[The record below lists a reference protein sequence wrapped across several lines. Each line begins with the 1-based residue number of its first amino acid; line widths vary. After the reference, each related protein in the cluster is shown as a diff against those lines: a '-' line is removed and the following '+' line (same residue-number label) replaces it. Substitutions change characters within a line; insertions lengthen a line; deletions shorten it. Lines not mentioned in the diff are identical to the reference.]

1 MELPEPIARNAL
13 LLLRYL
19 LERERHS
26 ELGQPE
32 IPKISEVIRLTHHDS
47 SDLIDILDSEGAIKA
62 NWTFGDRAAPKL
74 TGHGKLMI
82 KVLSESLGEKDT
94 QPDPQ
99 EFQHS
104 PDYATVIWRGREIHL
119 TPMQSHVVRLL
130 HEEFQQGRNDL
141 RDAYVIETIEANVRT
156 LHDLFKRSCGVW
168 DKLIIKGERQGTHR
182 LNLSRQVPPDSN

>member
-1 MELPEPIARNAL
+1 MELPEPTAKNAL

-19 LERERHS
+19 LERERRREP
-26 ELGQPE
+26 ELPE
-32 IPKISEVIRLTHHDS
+32 TPAISEVIGLTLDDT
-47 SDLIDILDSEGAIKA
+47 SDLIDILESEGTIKVIR
-62 NWTFGDRAAPKL
+62 TIDGGKAPML
-74 TGHGKLMI
+74 TGHGKLMLAA
-82 KVLSESLGEKDT
+82 LSESLGEKDT

-99 EFQHS
+99 EFQNS

-119 TPMQSHVVRLL
+119 TPMQSHAVRLL

-141 RDAYVIETIEANVRT
+141 RDAYVIVTIEANVRT

-182 LNLSRQVPPDSN
+182 LNLSCQVPPDSN

>member
-1 MELPEPIARNAL
+1 M
-13 LLLRYL
+13 LRYL
-19 LERERHS
+19 LERERRP
-26 ELGQPE
+26 ELGLPE
-32 IPKISEVIRLTHHDS
+32 IPEISEVIGLTPDDT

-62 NWTFGDRAAPKL
+62 IRSIDGGAAPML
-74 TGHGKLMI
+74 TGHGKLMLAA
-82 KVLSESLGEKDT
+82 LSESLGEKDT

-99 EFQHS
+99 EFQNS

-119 TPMQSHVVRLL
+119 TPMQSHAVRLL

-141 RDAYVIETIEANVRT
+141 RDAYVIVTIEANVRT

>member
-32 IPKISEVIRLTHHDS
+32 IPKIAEVIRLTHHDS

-99 EFQHS
+99 EFQNS
-104 PDYATVIWRGREIHL
+104 PDYTTLIWRGREIHL
-119 TPMQSHVVRLL
+119 SSMQSHAVRLL

-141 RDAYVIETIEANVRT
+141 RDAYVIVTIEANVRT